1 MYTAADLYLLRASNP
16 NPIPGID
23 TVTGVPPSA
32 YPLKS
37 YTTLTT
43 NTSAP
48 VYYVPSLNRVV
59 VQGSGTVAKPLV
71 LSGYDFSGAYVQV
84 YGNNV
89 TIQDSFFNNAGGKL
103 ATVQL
108 MNTGATG
115 LTVQN
120 CTFSGGNNFDAILG
134 NPNGY
139 MAVIN
144 NSFIDSA
151 CHPLTLANGIVTGNY
166 FSGGGYLPGVH
177 ADAISIQG
185 TSGPVT
191 VSNNFIDW
199 TNNAHAATWTGSAIR
214 IATDGGNTSNVS
226 VTGNVILGGGWTIY
240 AQPTRINNVGL
251 GCTGVVGQIGT
262 LSNVNISGNYI
273 GFGNAGALYATPAPG
288 VSFTGNSIVDYTNP
302 AYSINAWNA
311 YLAYGAANHLAN
323 DVGTPYLVSSTGG
336 NIIGNPAGSTTLYG
350 AGHLIDM
357 YGSTSETVFI
367 GGAGSQYM
375 VGGFGAN
382 IFKYLAISDSVAT
395 HPDSILGNFDPAKD
409 VFDLSAINA
418 DPQGA
423 MQNFTFIG
431 TAPFSGSAG
440 QVRYQYNPSTNQT
453 LVQAELVGD
462 SIAIAGSDKADFQI
476 KLSGNVTL
484 TAANFALTAAQSSA
498 DMAAG
503 SALHMAI
510 VGASNAPHELVY
522 TNVQNRSYS
531 SFTEIFPAGSTVVG
545 NEAAE
550 AFNNT
555 DGTGSLTLSGANVM
569 YAGSGSS
576 QTVTVGG
583 TAFSINAHATETINT
598 TGASDSFVFKNG
610 FGQDTLN
617 GFGGSDTLQLQKSM
631 FSYIDRSASQSVDLA
646 AVIAHASF
654 GAGSATIADT
664 SGDHLTL
671 SGFTSTTLA
680 AASAQISFV

>member
-1 MYTAADLYLLRASNP
+1 MYTAVELALLRASDP

-23 TVTGVPPSA
+23 TATGNPLSTSS
-32 YPLKS
+32 LKS
-37 YTTLTT
+37 YTTITT

-48 VYYVPSLNRVV
+48 VYYNSLLNRVV
-59 VQGSGTVAKPLV
+59 VQGNGTVANPLV
-71 LSGYDFSGAYVQV
+71 LSGYNFSNVNEVDV

-89 TIQDSFFNNAGGKL
+89 TIEDCTFNCEGNAT
-103 ATVQL
+103 ATVKL

-115 LTVQN
+115 LTVEN
-120 CTFSGGNNFDAILG
+120 CTFSGGNEDSGIIG

-144 NSFIDSA
+144 NSFINSWA
-151 CHPLTLANGIVTGNY
+151 HPVTISNGIVTGNY

-177 ADAISIQG
+177 ADAISIQS

-199 TNNAHAATWTGSAIR
+199 TNNADAPTSTGSAIR
-214 IATDGGNTSNVS
+214 IATDGGDTSNVS

-240 AQPTRINNVGL
+240 AEPTIITDVGR
-251 GCTGVVGQIGT
+251 GSQGVVGQLGT

-273 GFGNAGALYATPAPG
+273 GFSLSGAFYPTPAPG
-288 VSFTGNSIVDYTNP
+288 VSIAGNTIFDYTNP
-302 AYSINAWNA
+302 EYSINAWNA
-311 YLAYGAANHLAN
+311 YLAKG
-323 DVGTPYLVSSTGG
+323 VGTTYLVSSTGG
-336 NIIGNPAGSTTLYG
+336 TSVTANPAGSTTLYG
-350 AGHLIDM
+350 AGQNVHM
-357 YGSTSETVFI
+357 FGSTSETVFI
-367 GGAGSQYM
+367 GGAGGQYIT
-375 VGGFGAN
+375 GGFGAN
-382 IFKYLAISDSVAT
+382 IFKYLAISDSIAI
-395 HPDSILGNFDPAKD
+395 HPDTIEGNFDLAKD
-409 VFDLSAINA
+409 VIDLSAINA

-440 QVRYQYNPSTNQT
+440 QVRYQYDPTTNET

-462 SIAIAGSDKADFQI
+462 FLAGSDNPDFEI
-476 KLSGNVTL
+476 KLSGDVSL
-484 TAANFALTAAQSSA
+484 TAANFALTAGQSSA

-503 SALHMAI
+503 AALHMTI
-510 VGASNAPHELVY
+510 VGATNATHELVY
-522 TNVQNRSYS
+522 TNVQGRPYS
-531 SFTEIFPAGSTVVG
+531 SFTEIYPAGGTVVA

-555 DGTGSLTLSGANVM
+555 DGTGSLTLSGADAT
-569 YAGSGSS
+569 YTAGASTHS
-576 QTVTVGG
+576 VTVGG
-583 TAFSINAHATETINT
+583 TAVSITAHATETINA
-598 TGASDSFVFKNG
+598 TGASDSFVFQSG

-631 FSYIDRSASQSVDLA
+631 FSYISPSASQCVDLA

-654 GAGSATIADT
+654 GSGGATIADT
-664 SGDHLTL
+664 AGDRLTL
-671 SGFTSTTLA
+671 SGFTSTTLL
-680 AASAQISFV
+680 AASAHISFV

>member
-1 MYTAADLYLLRASNP
+1 MYTAAELALLRASDP

-23 TVTGVPPSA
+23 TPAGNPLSLSS
-32 YPLKS
+32 LKS
-37 YTTLTT
+37 YTTITT

-48 VYYVPSLNRVV
+48 IYYVPSLNRIV
-59 VQGSGTVAKPLV
+59 VQGNGTVANPLV
-71 LSGYDFSGAYVQV
+71 LSGYNFSGAAYVSV

-89 TIQDSFFNNAGGKL
+89 TIKDCTFTDNVGAL

-108 MNTGATG
+108 MNTGASG
-115 LTVQN
+115 LTVEN
-120 CTFSGGNNFDAILG
+120 CTFSGGNEDYGIFS

-144 NSFIDSA
+144 NSFIDSPS
-151 CHPLTLANGIVTGNY
+151 HPVTFSNGIVTGNY
-166 FSGGGYLPGVH
+166 FSGGAYLPGVH
-177 ADAISIQG
+177 ADAISIQS

-199 TNNAHAATWTGSAIR
+199 TNNPGAPTSTGFGIR
-214 IATDGGNTSNVS
+214 IATDGGNTRNVT
-226 VTGNVILGGGWTIY
+226 VTGNVILGGTDAVY
-240 AQPTRINNVGL
+240 AEPTQVTYDPADPGL
-251 GCTGVVGQIGT
+251 VGQFGT

-273 GFGNAGALYATPAPG
+273 GFGLNGAFYPTPAAG
-288 VSFTGNSIVDYTNP
+288 VSITNNTVFDYTNP
-302 AYSINAWNA
+302 EYSINAWNA
-311 YLAYGAANHLAN
+311 YLAKG
-323 DVGTPYLVSSTGG
+323 VGTTYLVSSTGG
-336 NIIGNPAGSTTLYG
+336 PSVASNPAGSTTLYG
-350 AGHLIDM
+350 AGQNVHM
-357 YGSTSETVFI
+357 FGSTSETVFI
-367 GGAGSQYM
+367 GGAGGQYM
-375 VGGFGAN
+375 TGGFGAN
-382 IFKYLAISDSVAT
+382 IFKYLAISDSIAT
-395 HPDSILGNFDPAKD
+395 HPDTIEGNFDPAKD
-409 VFDLSAINA
+409 VIDLSAINA

-440 QVRYQYNPSTNQT
+440 QVRYQYDPTTNET

-462 SIAIAGSDKADFQI
+462 SLAGNDNADFQI
-476 KLSGNVTL
+476 KLSGDVSL

-503 SALHMAI
+503 SALRVTV
-510 VGASNAPHELVY
+510 VGETGAPHELVY

-531 SFTEIFPAGSTVVG
+531 SFTEIYPAGGTVVA

-555 DGTGSLTLSGANVM
+555 DGTGSLTLSGANAT
-569 YAGSGSS
+569 YTAGASTHS
-576 QTVTVGG
+576 VTVGG
-583 TAFSINAHATETINT
+583 TALSITAHATETITT
-598 TGASDSFVFKNG
+598 TGASDSFVFQSG

-631 FSYIDRSASQSVDLA
+631 FSYLSPSASQSVDLA

-654 GAGSATIADT
+654 SAGAVTIADT
-664 SGDHLTL
+664 AGDRLTL
-671 SGFTSTTLA
+671 SGFTSATTLA
-680 AASAQISFV
+680 AEAAHISFV